1 MSEPLKK
8 VEAVAKTPTAE
19 PKEADHVP
27 TKPTEVPKA
36 RGDTRGLTSP
46 RSRAVKS
53 RFLTDVLV
61 ELEFVTAERAKRAI
75 DEARI
80 AATSPERLLLQEHVI
95 TPDQLSRAIAERYG
109 LDHLDLS
116 SFQVDMAAANLVTP
130 AVAKRYGA
138 VPVSF
143 LNDRTL
149 LVALA
154 DPSNVMAAD
163 DIRLATGFA
172 TRLAVASSDDISSLI
187 SRLNRFESAFA
198 AAVEEDA
205 GPGALEV
212 IDLRESADDAPV
224 IKLVHSVIADATE
237 RGASDIH
244 FEPQPDKGRGGSSD
258 LRVRLRIDG
267 VMTEAA
273 AVPRRMAGG
282 VISRIKIMA
291 DLDIAER
298 RLPQDGRVGLTIEG
312 RHVDLRVVTIPSVHG
327 ESVVLRI
334 LDQDSIRLELDHL
347 GMQEADIQRFR
358 RSFRR
363 SHGAILAT
371 GPTGSG
377 KSTSLYGALLELNT
391 EEKNIIT
398 IEDPVEYQIPGITQ
412 MQVNLKAGLTFDSG
426 LRSMMRAD
434 PDILMVG
441 EIRDRTTAQ
450 IAIEG
455 ALTGHL
461 VLSTLH
467 TNDAPS
473 AISRL
478 VEMGIEPFLLASAI
492 ECVVGQRLV
501 RTLCPNCKE
510 RTIIEA
516 EILRDNGFKAQFD
529 IEAYNPVGCVRCGGM
544 GYKGRTGVYEVMVM
558 SERLRSLA
566 LTRAS
571 GDELMAVAV
580 EEGMRQMRDDGLD
593 KVKAGITS
601 LAEVARVTGSG

>member
-1 MSEPLKK
+1 MSESLKKVSEPLKK
-8 VEAVAKTPTAE
+8 VTALSRERSESRGVTP
-19 PKEADHVP
+19 
-27 TKPTEVPKA
+27 
-36 RGDTRGLTSP
+36 P

-53 RFLTDVLV
+53 RYVTDVLV
-61 ELEFVTAERAKRAI
+61 ELEFVTAERVKRAI
-75 DEARI
+75 EEARL
-80 AATSPERLLLQEHVI
+80 AGTRPEALLLQEHVI
-95 TPDQLSRAIAERYG
+95 TPDQLSRAVAERYG
-109 LDHLDLS
+109 LDHLDLG
-116 SFQVDMAAANLVTP
+116 SFPIDMAAANLVTP

-138 VPVSF
+138 VPVGF

-163 DIRLATGFA
+163 DIRLATGFS
-172 TRLAVASSDDISSLI
+172 TRLAVASSDDITALI
-187 SRLNRFESAFA
+187 SRLNRFESAVA
-198 AAVEEDA
+198 AAFEDGEEST
-205 GPGALEV
+205 ALEV

-224 IKLVHSVIADATE
+224 IKLVHSLIADATE

-244 FEPQPDKGRGGSSD
+244 FEPQPDKGRGGSND

-267 VMTEAA
+267 VMADAA
-273 AVPRRMAGG
+273 SVPKRMAGG
-282 VISRIKIMA
+282 VVSRIKIMA
-291 DLDIAER
+291 DLDISER
-298 RLPQDGRVGLTIEG
+298 RLPQDGRVGLTIDG

-347 GMQEADIQRFR
+347 GMQADDIERFR

-363 SHGAILAT
+363 SHGAVLAT

-441 EIRDRTTAQ
+441 EIRDRQTAQ

-492 ECVVGQRLV
+492 ECVVGQRLA

-510 RTIIEA
+510 RTIVPA
-516 EILRDNGFKAQFD
+516 DILRDNGFNAQFE

-544 GYKGRTGVYEVMVM
+544 GYKGRTGLYEVMVM
-558 SERLRSLA
+558 SEQLRALA
-566 LTRAS
+566 LARAS
-571 GDELMAVAV
+571 SDEITAVAV
-580 EEGMRQMRDDGLD
+580 SEGMRRMRDDGLD